1 MNQTRKN
8 NGFLWKIYSYI
19 FHPVFIPLFLFSYL
33 LYVCP
38 NSFGSNSFG
47 QKKSLLAN
55 IILNLVFFPAFTV
68 LLLRKLKF
76 IESYT
81 MENRKERTFS
91 IFAYSVYAFWVWAF
105 VLYKNPANYDVVGI
119 KTGLVIFICS
129 SIALLCNSF
138 YKISLHGIGAGMCL
152 GLGVY
157 SVSRLQADPLWIV
170 FALLLAGTILGS
182 RKLAGTHSDFEL
194 YSGFMCGFLMM
205 LLVQFVF

>member
-1 MNQTRKN
+1 MNAPRKN
-8 NGFLWKIYSYI
+8 PGILWKIYSYI
-19 FHPVFIPLFLFSYL
+19 FHPIFIPVFLFSFL

-38 NSFGSNSFG
+38 NSFTNNTIS

-55 IILNLVFFPAFTV
+55 ILLNLVFFPAFTV

-105 VLYKNPANYDVVGI
+105 VLYKNPANYDVVGV

-129 SIALLCNSF
+129 SIALLCNAF
-138 YKISLHGIGAGMCL
+138 YKISLHLIGAGMCVAL
-152 GLGVY
+152 GLYAVIM
-157 SVSRLQADPLWIV
+157 LQANPLWIL

-182 RKLAGTHSDFEL
+182 RKLVGSHSNFEL
-194 YSGFMCGFLMM
+194 YSGFMCGLLLM
-205 LLVQFVF
+205 LLVQFAF